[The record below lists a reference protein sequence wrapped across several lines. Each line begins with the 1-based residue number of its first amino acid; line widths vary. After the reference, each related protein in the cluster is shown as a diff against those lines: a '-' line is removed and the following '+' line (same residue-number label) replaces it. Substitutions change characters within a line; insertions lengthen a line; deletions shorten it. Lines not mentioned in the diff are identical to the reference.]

1 MSSTSGTKPLLTVDD
16 LHVSFRTDDG
26 SIRAVNGVSFELH
39 PGETLGIVGESGSG
53 KSVTNLALLGLIPR
67 PPGVIERG
75 RAMFAGQ
82 DLLKLGTRELSS
94 IRGKRIAMIFQD
106 PMTALNPFLSVAE
119 QLTEVTQLHLKHS
132 SSQARKHAIDM
143 LERVGIP
150 AAAERIDD
158 FPHQFSGGMRQR
170 VMIAMALA
178 CQPEILIA
186 DEPTTALDVTIQAQM
201 LELIAELQK
210 THGTAVILITHAL
223 GVIASVCHRVLVM
236 YAGKIVEQAGVYE
249 LFAQPQHPYTLGLLK
264 SIPRWDAT
272 RQDQLAAIDGQPPD
286 MLHPPTGCAFH
297 PRCTFRL
304 ERCSQEEPPLEP
316 AIHGGLKACF
326 ADLTKIPS
334 PTEQARAAGTH
345 S

>member
-1 MSSTSGTKPLLTVDD
+1 MPQPILTVDD

-26 SIRAVNGVSFELH
+26 EVRAVNGVSFDLQ

-53 KSVTNLALLGLIPR
+53 KSVTNLALLGLIPK
-67 PPGVIERG
+67 PPGVIEKG
-75 RAMFAGQ
+75 RAIFDKQ
-82 DLLKLGTRELSS
+82 DLLKLSLREMSA

-119 QLTEVTQLHLKHS
+119 QLTEVTQLHLKHTPE
-132 SSQARKHAIDM
+132 QARKHAIDM

-150 AAAERIDD
+150 AAADRIDS

-178 CQPEILIA
+178 CKPEILIA

-210 THGTAVILITHAL
+210 TNGTAVILITHAL

-236 YAGKIVEQAGVYE
+236 YAGKIVEQAGVFE
-249 LFAQPQHPYTLGLLK
+249 LFDKPQHPYTLGLLK
-264 SIPRWDAT
+264 SIPRWDELRAEK
-272 RQDQLAAIDGQPPD
+272 LAAIDGQPPD
-286 MLHPPTGCAFH
+286 MLRPPPGCPFH
-297 PRCTFRL
+297 PRCEFVMD
-304 ERCSQEEPPLEP
+304 RCKTEMPPLEP
-316 AIHGGLKACF
+316 AVHGGLKACW
-326 ADLTKIPS
+326 ADLTQVVS
-334 PTEQARAAGTH
+334 PTKAARTAGEVR
-345 S
+345 

>member
-1 MSSTSGTKPLLTVDD
+1 MSILSVQD

-26 SIRAVNGVSFELH
+26 DVRAVNGVSFELNA
-39 PGETLGIVGESGSG
+39 GETLGIVGESGSG
-53 KSVTNLALLGLIPR
+53 KSVTNMALLGLIPK
-67 PPGVIERG
+67 PPGVIDRG
-75 RAMFAGQ
+75 QALFHKQ
-82 DLLKLGTRELSS
+82 DLLKLSLRELSA

-132 SSQARKHAIDM
+132 PEQARKHAIGM
-143 LERVGIP
+143 LEKVGIP

-178 CQPEILIA
+178 CEPESLIA

-201 LELIAELQK
+201 LELIADLQK
-210 THGTAVILITHAL
+210 KTGTAVILITHAL

-236 YAGKIVEQAGVYE
+236 YAGKIVEEAGVNE
-249 LFAQPQHPYTLGLLK
+249 LFAKPQHPYTLGLLK
-264 SIPRWDAT
+264 SIPRWDEA
-272 RQDQLAAIDGQPPD
+272 RADKLSAIDGQPPD
-286 MLHPPTGCAFH
+286 MLRPPTGCPFH
-297 PRCTFRL
+297 PRCEFIM
-304 ERCSQEEPPLEP
+304 ERCKQEMPPLEP

-326 ADLTKIPS
+326 ADLTKVVS
-334 PTEQARAAGTH
+334 PTVQAREAGA
-345 S
+345 SR

>member
-1 MSSTSGTKPLLTVDD
+1 MSKPILTVDD

-26 SIRAVNGVSFELH
+26 AVRAVNGVSFDLH

-53 KSVTNLALLGLIPR
+53 KSVTNLAMLGLIPK

-75 RAMFAGQ
+75 RAMFGNQ
-82 DLLKLGTRELSS
+82 DLLKLSLAELSA

-106 PMTALNPFLSVAE
+106 PMTALNPYLSVAE
-119 QLTEVTQLHLKHS
+119 QLMEVTELHLKHTPA
-132 SSQARKHAIDM
+132 QARKHAIEM
-143 LERVGIP
+143 LEKVGIP

-178 CQPEILIA
+178 CQPEVLIA

-210 THGTAVILITHAL
+210 KNGTAVILITHAL

-236 YAGKIVEQAGVYE
+236 YAGKIVEQAGVFE
-249 LFAQPQHPYTLGLLK
+249 LFDKPQHPYTLGLLK
-264 SIPRWDAT
+264 SIPRWDESHT
-272 RQDQLAAIDGQPPD
+272 DKLSAIEGQPPD
-286 MLHPPTGCAFH
+286 MLRPPTGCPFH
-297 PRCTFRL
+297 PRCEFVM
-304 ERCSQEEPPLEP
+304 ERCKQEMPPLEK

-326 ADLTKIPS
+326 ADLTNITS
-334 PTEQARAAGTH
+334 PTKAARAAGAH
-345 S
+345 A